1 MMRSRDTTPSKSL
14 RFKEPRKIQSD
25 LATEEKKQADEDK
38 DDSQVSNETNDSFF
52 SLGSQMDVDSPRV
65 MPRDIGESPLVTKSF
80 PDREQSPTKLRKPS
94 GLANSSVSPLTKER
108 LEKAMDAAEARLKQ
122 VTDQSSI
129 EVENKVSSL
138 EESNITGLLGS
149 KDVFVRLEDEA
160 ASDSDASMRGK
171 VFQPICGR
179 PSLSW
184 KTFPLM
190 L

>member
-1 MMRSRDTTPSKSL
+1 MKDIPEVSDGDKILDVSLSLDNTPTMMRSRDTTPSKSL

-129 EVENKVSSL
+129 EADNKVSSL
-138 EESNITGLLGS
+138 EEYMSITCTTL
-149 KDVFVRLEDEA
+149 
-160 ASDSDASMRGK
+160 
-171 VFQPICGR
+171 
-179 PSLSW
+179 
-184 KTFPLM
+184 T
-190 L
+190 

>member
-65 MPRDIGESPLVTKSF
+65 MPRDVGKSPLVTKSF
-80 PDREQSPTKLRKPS
+80 PEREQSPVKVRKPS
-94 GLANSSVSPLTKER
+94 GLLSNSSVSPGTKER

-122 VTDQSSI
+122 VTDESR
-129 EVENKVSSL
+129 EVSVL
-138 EESNITGLLGS
+138 EETNTTGLLGS
-149 KDVFVRLEDEA
+149 KDVFLRLEDDG

-171 VFQPICGR
+171 VFHRWVGDKKDQKEPENIDIE
-179 PSLSW
+179 
-184 KTFPLM
+184 
-190 L
+190 